1 MDVGRLTVSI
11 FVDHPLSCHVGMRCC
26 LPGALEDMLC
36 QVVAF
41 EMNCYVL
48 PPKEIKDEGSK
59 QV

>member
-1 MDVGRLTVSI
+1 VSI
-11 FVDHPLSCHVGMRCC
+11 FVDHPLSCHVGMRRC

-48 PPKEIKDEGSK
+48 RPKEIKDEGSK